1 MIDLDNLRNLR
12 TNELLEQ
19 CLKTKN
25 KNDVFEILN
34 LVETRKRLS
43 DLTLIKKL
51 VNHVISLEGNIQPKD
66 IARKDPPPLA
76 LAYNRTSK
84 KQWWRLYGRI
94 QRFQLA

>member
-43 DLTLIKKL
+43 DLTLIKK
-51 VNHVISLEGNIQPKD
+51 G
-66 IARKDPPPLA
+66 
-76 LAYNRTSK
+76 Y
-84 KQWWRLYGRI
+84 
-94 QRFQLA
+94 